1 MPPNKKTGRFDWKPR
16 LTNAGEERESI
27 IAAAQKKPVLHKAL
41 VMLMVRILR
50 PVVRMALR
58 NGMSNIEFEDIS
70 RWVFVDVA
78 LHDPLLSLSG
88 RNKQFK
94 SRAAILTGLS
104 RKEVM
109 RLSRQPNPAENGE
122 VLCRNRAARVLG
134 GWMSPPYADSRGK
147 PRVLSIKEGSDSFM
161 QLVRSCGGDV
171 PYRAI
176 LDELMECGAVERV
189 NGKGLRLKGNGRL
202 YPRGS
207 LESLTRAGENLEGA
221 LASIDKHLA
230 QDREARRKGA

>member
-1 MPPNKKTGRFDWKPR
+1 
-16 LTNAGEERESI
+16 
-27 IAAAQKKPVLHKAL
+27 
-41 VMLMVRILR
+41 MVRILR
-50 PVVRMALR
+50 PVARIALR

-70 RWVFVDVA
+70 RWVFVDEA
-78 LHDPLLSLSG
+78 LHDPLLSLAG

-122 VLCRNRAARVLG
+122 VPCRNRAARVLS

-147 PRVLSIKEGSDSFM
+147 PRVLSIKDGADSFM
-161 QLVRSCGGDV
+161 QLVKSCGGDV

-189 NGKGLRLKGNGRL
+189 NGKGLRIKPNGKL

-207 LESLTRAGENLEGA
+207 PEVLVRAGESLEGA
-221 LASIDKHLA
+221 LASIDKHMNP
-230 QDREARRKGA
+230 DREPRRKGS